1 MKAYLIIASVM
12 TSVVLAT
19 HSLWS
24 NLVTNYGDPF
34 DAIYHVRIKEC
45 GRCDGLYFAIT
56 SIIEH
61 CDATHHGLFYF
72 TITMDEE
79 QTCICRT
86 SAGVITKGNLDMS
99 IEKMDGTGGKR
110 WVHRKDSHESII
122 NNDWPSVYER
132 LCKSMK
138 EISGSRD

>member
-1 MKAYLIIASVM
+1 M
-12 TSVVLAT
+12 
-19 HSLWS
+19 
-24 NLVTNYGDPF
+24 
-34 DAIYHVRIKEC
+34 
-45 GRCDGLYFAIT
+45 YFAIT

-110 WVHRKDSHESII
+110 WEHRKDSHESTI
-122 NNDWPSVYER
+122 NNDWPSFYER

-138 EISGSRD
+138 EISGDDSIVVCSNFFTDEGSSKLVLETI